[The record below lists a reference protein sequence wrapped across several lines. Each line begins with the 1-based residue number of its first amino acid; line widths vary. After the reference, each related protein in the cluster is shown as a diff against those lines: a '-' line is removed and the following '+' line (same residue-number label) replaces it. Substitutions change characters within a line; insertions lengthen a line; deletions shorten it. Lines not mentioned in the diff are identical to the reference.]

1 MKPELLAPVS
11 DFTSLMAAIDA
22 GADSVYFGVKELNMR
37 VTAKNFEL
45 SELKKV
51 SGLCHK
57 NKVKAYLALNTI
69 VYDEEIKKVRK
80 ILKKAKEAKI
90 NAVIAWDLAVIQEAR
105 KLKIPIHLSTQASV
119 SNIEALKF
127 YEKLGVKRVV
137 LARELSLEQIKAIRK
152 KTKSEIEV
160 FIHGA
165 MCVSVSGRCF
175 TSQFVFGRSANR
187 GDCLQPCRRKYLIK
201 DVEEGHELELGENY
215 VMSAKDMC
223 TILFIDKLIGAGINA
238 FKIEGR
244 QKSPEYVKTVV
255 ECYREAI
262 DACAEK
268 KYNKKLV
275 EKLTN
280 KLKTVY
286 HRDFSCGFYLGKP
299 INEFSEPESR
309 ATRRKEYLGYVKN
322 YYKKQGVAEIVLQA
336 NKLKIGD
343 RIMIQGPTTGVFEQR
358 IASMEIN
365 HKKVSEAGKGKNAG
379 IKLEKTARQ
388 NDKAYLIK

>member
-1 MKPELLAPVS
+1 
-11 DFTSLMAAIDA
+11 
-22 GADSVYFGVKELNMR
+22 
-37 VTAKNFEL
+37 
-45 SELKKV
+45 
-51 SGLCHK
+51 
-57 NKVKAYLALNTI
+57 
-69 VYDEEIKKVRK
+69 
-80 ILKKAKEAKI
+80 
-90 NAVIAWDLAVIQEAR
+90 
-105 KLKIPIHLSTQASV
+105 
-119 SNIEALKF
+119 
-127 YEKLGVKRVV
+127 
-137 LARELSLEQIKAIRK
+137 
-152 KTKSEIEV
+152 
-160 FIHGA
+160 
-165 MCVSVSGRCF
+165 
-175 TSQFVFGRSANR
+175 
-187 GDCLQPCRRKYLIK
+187 
-201 DVEEGHELELGENY
+201 
-215 VMSAKDMC
+215 MC